1 MFSLKIKKKGIC
13 RIIIGGIV
21 YSRQIMLPKNAS
33 MLSYEEISVLCFY
46 KSIYSMIPLLS
57 KINCI
62 ADLFYMITHW
72 YITMAFRNRLI
83 YTYVFIPAFN
93 LEKIRSCCFFI
104 KIRISHTFEYNLYI

>member
-1 MFSLKIKKKGIC
+1 
-13 RIIIGGIV
+13 
-21 YSRQIMLPKNAS
+21 MLPKNAS

-83 YTYVFIPAFN
+83 YTYAFIPVFN
-93 LEKIRSCCFFI
+93 LEKIRSCWFFLLKLEFHI
-104 KIRISHTFEYNLYI
+104 RLNIISTFKYTRQKTAYCLKIQQRG